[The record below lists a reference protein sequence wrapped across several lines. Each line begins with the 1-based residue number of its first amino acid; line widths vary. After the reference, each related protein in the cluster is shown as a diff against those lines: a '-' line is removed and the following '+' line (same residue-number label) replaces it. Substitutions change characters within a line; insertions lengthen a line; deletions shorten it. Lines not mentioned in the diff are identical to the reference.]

1 MLLCY
6 RPRLLVGLLT
16 DTPCEVD
23 ACLSQAYISLALPQ
37 LFGALAVRAS
47 SSRTKVRV
55 RYSNDHYLAAPLE
68 SFCSCRGLRSSLRQ
82 AQMQSC
88 RPEVLS
94 FLRAA
99 AGKSVAAAVAPLL
112 SHRLHRSLAC
122 RSACWRTS
130 WCSNRSAGPGAAAA
144 ALLACRRCSAPRMPS
159 AGGRLRAAAVT
170 LHNANA
176 HAAVWFDNEHR

>member
-1 MLLCY
+1 MKLTLVCLKRTSALLCRNY
-6 RPRLLVGLLT
+6 SVPLQFVQALV
-16 DTPCEVD
+16 
-23 ACLSQAYISLALPQ
+23 
-37 LFGALAVRAS
+37 
-47 SSRTKVRV
+47 
-55 RYSNDHYLAAPLE
+55 
-68 SFCSCRGLRSSLRQ
+68 
-82 AQMQSC
+82 
-88 RPEVLS
+88 
-94 FLRAA
+94 
-99 AGKSVAAAVAPLL
+99 AAVAPLL